1 MNLIFFFNLNNIK
14 KKIYLPPL
22 QLAVDYF
29 CNEIVELLLT
39 IPNIDI
45 NKSNIL

>member
-1 MNLIFFFNLNNIK
+1 MDLIFFFNLNNIK

-22 QLAVDYF
+22 QLAVDSY
-29 CNEIVELLLT
+29 NKEVVELLLT